1 MTTSIHPPGPKR
13 KPWGHLLAF
22 HRDPIGFL
30 MRIARD
36 YGDLASFQMGP
47 IQTHLLNHPDYI
59 KDVLVTHHRNFIKIP
74 VVTPRRERKTRPRT
88 TWLKLLLG
96 EGLLSSEGDLHRQHR
111 RILQPGFHPQRLAAY
126 GALMR
131 HYAIGAME
139 RWRDGDTV
147 DVAREMRRLTL
158 PIAGRALFGTDM
170 ESEAEEI
177 TEAFATII
185 ELQCRITM
193 PVAIL
198 FKRFPL
204 PTSRR
209 FQNAMD
215 RLHVTISRCIH
226 ERQASGTGGDDLL
239 SILLHAQDSEGNG
252 CGMTDA
258 QVLDHIRTFLLTGFF
273 TTANAL
279 TWTWYLLSQHP
290 DVEARLHAELDS
302 VLAGKAPTVDD
313 LKNLRYTEMVLAE
326 ALRVYPPIW
335 IMSRWSLSEFK
346 FGDCNLPAK
355 SFILISPYVT
365 HHSPR
370 HFPDPFRFDPQRWTP
385 EARAERPAF
394 AYHPFGG
401 GPRQCIGEGF
411 AWMEAMLI
419 LATLAQQW
427 QMRLV
432 PGHPVEMEAQA
443 STTLRPK
450 YGIRMTLR
458 QRKPA
463 LTSQAVG

>member
-47 IQTHLLNHPDYI
+47 IHIWLPNHPDYI
-59 KDVLVTHHRNFIKIP
+59 KDVLVTHHRNFSKRRQVIRRRRRK
-74 VVTPRRERKTRPRT
+74 VFPRA

-96 EGLLSSEGDLHRQHR
+96 EGLLTSEGDLHRHQR
-111 RILQPGFHPQRLAAY
+111 RILQPAFHPQRLATY
-126 GALMR
+126 GAVMTE
-131 HYAIGAME
+131 YAARALK
-139 RWRDGDTV
+139 RWQDGDTV
-147 DVAREMRRLTL
+147 NIAQEMRGLTL
-158 PIAGRALFGTDM
+158 PIAGKALFGADV
-170 ESEAEEI
+170 ESETEEI
-177 TEAFATII
+177 SNAFATI
-185 ELQCRITM
+185 LRLHGRITM
-193 PVAIL
+193 PLAIM
-198 FKRFPL
+198 FRTFPL
-204 PTSRR
+204 PTSQR
-209 FQNAMD
+209 FQRALD

-258 QVLDHIRTFLLTGFF
+258 QVRDHMRTFSLTGYF
-273 TTANAL
+273 TTTNAL
-279 TWTWYLLSQHP
+279 TWTCYLLSQHP
-290 DVEARLHAELDS
+290 DVEAKVHAELDS
-302 VLAGKAPTVDD
+302 VLAGKLPTVDD
-313 LKNLRYTEMVLAE
+313 LKKLPYTEMVFAE
-326 ALRVYPPIW
+326 VLRLYPPIW
-335 IMSRWSLSEFK
+335 IMSRWTLNDHEIGDYIIPANSLVV
-346 FGDCNLPAK
+346 
-355 SFILISPYVT
+355 ISQYVT
-365 HHSPR
+365 HHDPR
-370 HFPDPFRFDPQRWTP
+370 YFPDPFRFDPQRWTP

-394 AYHPFGG
+394 AYYPFGG

-432 PGHPVEMEAQA
+432 PGHPVDIHPQA
-443 STTLRPK
+443 ATTLAPR
-450 YGIRMTLR
+450 YGMPMTLKR
-458 QRKPA
+458 RGS
-463 LTSQAVG
+463 LGGSQPLD